1 MRFGRSHLM
10 PMINGWPVAIAIKQF
25 GFGMCKSARVCG
37 FCQDIRAAFLRS
49 TMQQAIDL
57 IGLIQSFGREATESR
72 RFAGAVERSV
82 MNAMRLNWQENLYPL
97 AV

>member
-1 MRFGRSHLM
+1 
-10 PMINGWPVAIAIKQF
+10 
-25 GFGMCKSARVCG
+25 
-37 FCQDIRAAFLRS
+37 
-49 TMQQAIDL
+49 L